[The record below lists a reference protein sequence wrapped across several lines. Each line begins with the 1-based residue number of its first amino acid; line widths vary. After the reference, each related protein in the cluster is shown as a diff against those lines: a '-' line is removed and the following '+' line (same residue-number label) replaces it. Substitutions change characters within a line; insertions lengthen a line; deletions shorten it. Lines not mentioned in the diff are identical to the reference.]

1 MKKQRK
7 RIYTALLCTCFLF
20 STASVPVSAAET
32 EQEEEMT
39 TLSSRSGEAEV
50 STKDALTSALGDSNI
65 SKITLKQDI
74 HISDTLTVN
83 RAVTLDLNGFVLRM
97 TGEDSVIKVGQGGEL
112 TIADSDKN
120 TAHKF
125 AQNTA
130 GLSAGLWELVS
141 DDSATSKT
149 VNGGIITGGN
159 AQKGGGVY
167 VAPGGKLNMTGGSI
181 VGCQAKFGGGVYLD
195 NNDQTGEP
203 SEFTMTSSR
212 IIGCTASDNGGG
224 VAVNPACTFTMN
236 NGSEIR
242 SCTARNGGGVYT
254 NTSRKN
260 GNGVFT
266 LRNGAILS
274 CTADTSGHLSSR
286 GGGVYNEGSFI
297 MENGTIKGCTAI
309 KMKERPTGGVYNLK
323 EFTMRGGTIGEE
335 GENENDES
343 HVYNAADTAAVFTIS
358 GTAKIYTNVYNDS
371 RLNADGGEI
380 FGEVTNAVKNW
391 SSAVIAGTEGAA
403 GSTEFKGKVTNNCII
418 EKGQFT
424 GEVMN
429 DGGGTIKGGTFTG
442 SVTNNLGA
450 ILGGD
455 FSQAE
460 SLSGKLVITFDPNNG
475 DNSSRQEV
483 YWKKEGAPLIAP
495 IPKPTKEEHTFE
507 GWYYDNK
514 GENRKWDFETDRA
527 RYTMTLTA
535 KWKANTYNVTVENDG
550 NGTASAD
557 PASAKMDDKVELI
570 ATPKSG
576 YHFKRWEVVPDKVEI
591 ENNKF
596 TMPADDVT
604 VKAIFERNA
613 SSGGSGG
620 GGGGTTYYTLTFE
633 TNGGGSM
640 QAIRAARGKT
650 LDLSAYTPMRDGYDF
665 GGWYADKALTQRITE
680 IKLSGS
686 KTVYADWKK
695 REPDAVKNP
704 FADVNAG
711 DWFYRD
717 VLFSYEKG
725 LMSGMDAAAFAPYA
739 NTTRAQIA
747 VIFYRMEGSPAVEGE
762 NSFTDVVR
770 DSGTAWFYDAVTWA
784 QKNGIM
790 GGYGNSSFAPNDPIT
805 REQLAAIFYRY
816 AQYKGYDTTQ
826 GGMAIREFD
835 DYESISDY
843 AMGAMAWAVNTGL
856 VKGDSNLLYP
866 KGTATRAEIAALFH
880 RFAENGMK

>member
-32 EQEEEMT
+32 EQEEMT
-39 TLSSRSGEAEV
+39 TLSNRSGEAEV
-50 STKDALTSALGDSNI
+50 STAADLTSALGDSNI
-65 SKITLKQDI
+65 SKITLEQDI
-74 HISDTLTVN
+74 PISDTLTVN
-83 RAVTLDLNGFVLRM
+83 RAVTLDLNGFVLQR
-97 TGEDSVIKVGQGGEL
+97 TGEGSVIKVEQGGEL
-112 TIADSDKN
+112 TIADSNKN

-125 AQNTA
+125 AQNTN
-130 GLSAGLWELVS
+130 GLWELVDGS
-141 DDSATSKT
+141 STSSKT
-149 VNGGIITGGN
+149 VNGGIITGGK
-159 AQKGGGVY
+159 AQNGGGVY
-167 VAPGGKLNMTGGSI
+167 VAPGGKLHMTGGSI
-181 VGCQAKFGGGVYLD
+181 VGCQAGHGGGVYLD

-203 SEFTMTSSR
+203 SEFTMTSSS
-212 IIGCTASDNGGG
+212 IIGCTASDTGGG
-224 VAVNPACTFTMN
+224 VTVNPKCTFTMDN
-236 NGSEIR
+236 DSEIR
-242 SCTARNGGGVYT
+242 SCTARLGGGVYT
-254 NTSRKN
+254 NNSGTN

-274 CTADTSGHLSSR
+274 CTADTLGFMSSW
-286 GGGVYNEGSFI
+286 GGGVYNSGAFI
-297 MENGTIKGCTAI
+297 MEGGTIKGCTA
-309 KMKERPTGGVYNLK
+309 KKGSSGGVLNRR
-323 EFTMRGGTIGEE
+323 EFTMRGGRIGEDKT
-335 GENENDES
+335 DES

-358 GTAKIYTNVYNDS
+358 GTAKIYTNVANDS

-380 FGEVTNAVKNW
+380 FGDVTNAVD
-391 SSAVIAGTEGAA
+391 SEYGAVIAGTEGAA
-403 GSTEFKGKVTNNCII
+403 DSTKFSGAVTNN
-418 EKGQFT
+418 ET
-424 GEVMN
+424 
-429 DGGGTIKGGTFTG
+429 GTIAGGTFTHT
-442 SVTNNLGA
+442 VTNNVNTVTNNVGT

-455 FSQAE
+455 FSKAT
-460 SLSGKLVITFDPNNG
+460 LIGKLAITFEPNNG
-475 DNSSRQEV
+475 DNMQVNWE
-483 YWKKEGAPLIAP
+483 KEGVLLIAP
-495 IPKPTKEEHTFE
+495 TTEPTKEGHTFE
-507 GWYYDNK
+507 GWCYDNN
-514 GENRKWDFETDRA
+514 GENTKWDFETDRA
-527 RYTMTLTA
+527 KYTMTLKA
-535 KWKANTYNVTVENDG
+535 QWKANT
-550 NGTASAD
+550 S
-557 PASAKMDDKVELI
+557 
-570 ATPKSG
+570 
-576 YHFKRWEVVPDKVEI
+576 
-591 ENNKF
+591 
-596 TMPADDVT
+596 
-604 VKAIFERNA
+604 
-613 SSGGSGG
+613 SSGGG

-665 GGWYADKALTQRITE
+665 GGWYADKDLTQRITE

-770 DSGTAWFYDAVTWA
+770 GSGTAWFYDAVTWA
-784 QKNGIM
+784 QQNGIM
-790 GGYGNSSFAPNDPIT
+790 GGYDNSSFAPNDPIT

-826 GGMAIREFD
+826 GGMAIREFG

-866 KGTATRAEIAALFH
+866 NGTATRAEIAAMLH
-880 RFAENGMK
+880 RFVENGMK

>member
-50 STKDALTSALGDSNI
+50 STVEDLTSALGDSTKDTVKLTANI
-65 SKITLKQDI
+65 IIDT
-74 HISDTLTVN
+74 TLTVN
-83 RAVTLDLNGFVLRM
+83 RAVTLDLNGFVLRIP
-97 TGEDSVIKVGQGGEL
+97 EKDSVIKVEQGGEL
-112 TIADSDKN
+112 TIADSDK
-120 TAHKF
+120 TTEHKF
-125 AQNTA
+125 AQNPD
-130 GLSAGLWELVS
+130 GLWVLVS
-141 DDSATSKT
+141 DDSTTSKT
-149 VNGGIITGGN
+149 VKGGIITGGK

-274 CTADTSGHLSSR
+274 CMVNTSEHPRSR

-309 KMKERPTGGVYNLK
+309 KERLTGGVYNLK
-323 EFTMRGGTIGEE
+323 EFTMSGGTIGEE
-335 GENENDES
+335 GKTDDES
-343 HVYNAADTAAVFTIS
+343 HVYNVADKTAAFTIS
-358 GTAKIYTNVYNDS
+358 GTAKIYTNVANDS

-403 GSTEFKGKVTNNCII
+403 DSTEFKGKVTNNCII

-424 GEVMN
+424 GEVVN
-429 DGGGTIKGGTFTG
+429 GGSGTIRGGAFKG

-455 FSQAE
+455 FSQAT
-460 SLSGKLVITFDPNNG
+460 LSGELAITFDPDNG
-475 DNSSRQEV
+475 EEPDTQKVDWSHG
-483 YWKKEGAPLIAP
+483 GATLTAP
-495 IPKPTKEEHTFE
+495 SEPTKEEHTFE
-507 GWYYDNK
+507 GWYYDNN
-514 GENRKWDFETDRA
+514 GENTEWNFETDRA
-527 RYTMTLTA
+527 KYTMTLTA
-535 KWKANTYNVTVENDG
+535 QWKANTYTVTVKDDG
-550 NGTASAD
+550 NGTALAD
-557 PASAKMDDKVELI
+557 PASAKMGAEVRLT
-570 ATPKSG
+570 AMPNSG
-576 YHFKRWEVVPDKVEI
+576 YHFKEWEVIPDKVKI
-591 ENNKF
+591 EDNKF
-596 TMPADDVT
+596 TMPAAHVT
-604 VKAIFERNA
+604 VKAIFERNT
-613 SSGGSGG
+613 SSGSGGG

-633 TNGGGSM
+633 TNGGDSM

-695 REPDAVKNP
+695 REPNEPDAVKNP

-725 LMSGMDAAAFAPYA
+725 LMSGMDTAVFAPYA

-866 KGTATRAEIAALFH
+866 KGTATRAELAALFH

>member
-1 MKKQRK
+1 
-7 RIYTALLCTCFLF
+7 
-20 STASVPVSAAET
+20 
-32 EQEEEMT
+32 MT
-39 TLSSRSGEAEV
+39 TLSSRSGGAEV
-50 STKDALTSALGDSNI
+50 STPEDLASALGDST
-65 SKITLKQDI
+65 KDTVKLTVDI
-74 HISDTLTVN
+74 IIDTTLTVN

-97 TGEDSVIKVGQGGEL
+97 TKEGSVIKVEQGGNL
-112 TIADSDKN
+112 TIADSDTDK
-120 TAHKF
+120 AHKF
-125 AQNTA
+125 VQST
-130 GLSAGLWELVS
+130 GGLWVLV
-141 DDSATSKT
+141 DDSSKT
-149 VNGGIITGGN
+149 VYGGIITGGN

-274 CTADTSGHLSSR
+274 CMVNTSEHPRSR

-309 KMKERPTGGVYNLK
+309 KERLTGGVYNLK
-323 EFTMRGGTIGEE
+323 EFTMSGGTIGEE
-335 GENENDES
+335 GKTDDES
-343 HVYNAADTAAVFTIS
+343 HVYNVSDKTAVFTIS
-358 GTAKIYTNVYNDS
+358 GTAKIYTNVANDS

-380 FGEVTNAVKNW
+380 FGEVKNAVD
-391 SSAVIAGTEGAA
+391 SRYAVITGTEEAT
-403 GSTEFKGKVTNNCII
+403 GSTEFSGAVINSET
-418 EKGQFT
+418 
-424 GEVMN
+424 
-429 DGGGTIKGGTFTG
+429 GTIAGGTFTNT
-442 SVTNNLGA
+442 VTNNVGT

-455 FSQAE
+455 FSEAT
-460 SLSGKLVITFDPNNG
+460 LRGKLAITFDPNNG
-475 DNSSRQEV
+475 DNRSRQEV
-483 YWKKEGAPLIAP
+483 VWSTDGATLSAP
-495 IPKPTKEEHTFE
+495 YSNPTKEGHTFE
-507 GWYYDNK
+507 GWYYDNN
-514 GENRKWDFETDRA
+514 GEDTKWNFETDRA
-527 RYTMTLTA
+527 QYTMTLTA
-535 KWKANTYNVTVENDG
+535 KWKANT
-550 NGTASAD
+550 S
-557 PASAKMDDKVELI
+557 
-570 ATPKSG
+570 
-576 YHFKRWEVVPDKVEI
+576 
-591 ENNKF
+591 
-596 TMPADDVT
+596 
-604 VKAIFERNA
+604 
-613 SSGGSGG
+613 SSGGG

-633 TNGGGSM
+633 TNGGDSI

-665 GGWYADKALTQRITE
+665 GGWYADKDLTQRITE

-770 DSGTAWFYDAVTWA
+770 GSGTAWFYDAVTWA

-790 GGYGNSSFAPNDPIT
+790 GGYSNSSFAPNDPIT

>member
-1 MKKQRK
+1 M
-7 RIYTALLCTCFLF
+7 
-20 STASVPVSAAET
+20 
-32 EQEEEMT
+32 
-39 TLSSRSGEAEV
+39 
-50 STKDALTSALGDSNI
+50 KDALTSALGDSNI

-74 HISDTLTVN
+74 AISDTLTVN

-97 TGEDSVIKVGQGGEL
+97 TGEGSVIKVEQGGEL
-112 TIADSDKN
+112 TIADSNKN

-125 AQNTA
+125 AQNTN
-130 GLSAGLWELVS
+130 GLWELVDGS
-141 DDSATSKT
+141 STSSKT
-149 VNGGIITGGN
+149 VNGGIITGGK

-167 VAPGGKLNMTGGSI
+167 VAPGGKLHMTGGSI
-181 VGCQAKFGGGVYLD
+181 VGCQAKDGGGVYLD
-195 NNDQTGEP
+195 DDSQTDAS
-203 SEFTMTSSR
+203 SEFTMTDSS
-212 IIGCTASDNGGG
+212 IIGCTASGHGGG
-224 VAVNPACTFTMN
+224 VAVNPACKFTMDN
-236 NGSEIR
+236 DSEIR
-242 SCTARNGGGVYT
+242 SCTARLGGGVYT
-254 NTSRKN
+254 NNSGTN
-260 GNGVFT
+260 GPGVFT

-274 CTADTSGHLSSR
+274 CTANPSNHLFSQ
-286 GGGVYNEGSFI
+286 GGGVYNSGAFI
-297 MENGTIKGCTAI
+297 MEGGTIKGCTAI
-309 KMKERPTGGVYNLK
+309 KERPTGGVLNRR
-323 EFTMRGGTIGEE
+323 EFTMSGGMIGES
-335 GENENDES
+335 ENDES
-343 HVYNAADTAAVFTIS
+343 HVYNDAITAAVFTIS
-358 GTAKIYTNVYNDS
+358 GDAKIYTNVYNDS

-380 FGEVTNAVKNW
+380 FGEVKNAVD
-391 SSAVIAGTEGAA
+391 SRYAVIAGTEGAA
-403 GSTEFKGKVTNNCII
+403 GSTEFSGAVINS
-418 EKGQFT
+418 EA
-424 GEVMN
+424 
-429 DGGGTIKGGTFTG
+429 GTIAGGVFTG

-455 FSQAE
+455 FSRAK

-475 DNSSRQEV
+475 GNSSRQEV
-483 YWKKEGAPLIAP
+483 VWSKNGAKLIAP
-495 IPKPTKEEHTFE
+495 IPKPTKEGHTFE
-507 GWYYDNK
+507 GWYYDNN
-514 GENRKWDFETDRA
+514 GENTEWDFETDRA
-527 RYTMTLTA
+527 KYTMRLTA
-535 KWKANTYNVTVENDG
+535 KWKANIYNVTVENDG

-557 PASAKMDDKVELI
+557 PASAKMGAEVSLT
-570 ATPKSG
+570 AMPKSG
-576 YHFKRWEVVPDKVEI
+576 YHFKEWKVISGDVEI
-591 ENNKF
+591 EDNKF
-596 TMPADDVT
+596 TMPADNVT

-633 TNGGGSM
+633 TNGGDSM

-665 GGWYADKALTQRITE
+665 GGWYADAALTQRITE

-695 REPDAVKNP
+695 REPNEPDAVKNP

-770 DSGTAWFYDAVTWA
+770 GSGTAWFYDAVTWA
-784 QKNGIM
+784 QQNGIM

>member
-50 STKDALTSALGDSNI
+50 STVEDLTSALGDSTKDTVKLTANI
-65 SKITLKQDI
+65 IIDT
-74 HISDTLTVN
+74 TLTVN
-83 RAVTLDLNGFVLRM
+83 RAVTLDLNGFVLRIP
-97 TGEDSVIKVGQGGEL
+97 EKDSVIKVEQGGEL
-112 TIADSDKN
+112 TIADSDK
-120 TAHKF
+120 TTEHKF
-125 AQNTA
+125 AQNPD
-130 GLSAGLWELVS
+130 GLWVLVS
-141 DDSATSKT
+141 DDSTTSKT
-149 VNGGIITGGN
+149 VKGGIITGGK

-212 IIGCTASDNGGG
+212 IICCTASDNGGG

-274 CTADTSGHLSSR
+274 CMVNTSEHPRSR

-309 KMKERPTGGVYNLK
+309 KERLTGGVYNLK
-323 EFTMRGGTIGEE
+323 EFTMSGGTIGEE
-335 GENENDES
+335 GKTDDES
-343 HVYNAADTAAVFTIS
+343 HVYNVADKTAAFTIS
-358 GTAKIYTNVYNDS
+358 GTAKIYTNVANDS

-403 GSTEFKGKVTNNCII
+403 DSTEFKGKVTNNCII

-424 GEVMN
+424 GEVVN
-429 DGGGTIKGGTFTG
+429 GGSGTIRGGAFKG

-455 FSQAE
+455 FSQAT
-460 SLSGKLVITFDPNNG
+460 LSGELAITFDPDNG
-475 DNSSRQEV
+475 EEPDTQKVDWSHG
-483 YWKKEGAPLIAP
+483 GATLTAP
-495 IPKPTKEEHTFE
+495 SEPTKEEHTFE
-507 GWYYDNK
+507 GWYYDNN
-514 GENRKWDFETDRA
+514 GENTEWNFETDRA
-527 RYTMTLTA
+527 KYTMTLTA
-535 KWKANTYNVTVENDG
+535 QWKANTYTVTVKDDG
-550 NGTASAD
+550 NGTALAD
-557 PASAKMDDKVELI
+557 PASAKMGAEVRLT
-570 ATPKSG
+570 AMPNSG
-576 YHFKRWEVVPDKVEI
+576 YHFKEWEVIPDKVKI
-591 ENNKF
+591 EDNKF
-596 TMPADDVT
+596 TMPAAHVT
-604 VKAIFERNA
+604 VKAIFERNT
-613 SSGGSGG
+613 SSGSGGG

-633 TNGGGSM
+633 TNGGDSM

-695 REPDAVKNP
+695 REPNEPDAVKNP

-725 LMSGMDAAAFAPYA
+725 LMSGMDTAVFAPYA

>member
-1 MKKQRK
+1 
-7 RIYTALLCTCFLF
+7 
-20 STASVPVSAAET
+20 
-32 EQEEEMT
+32 
-39 TLSSRSGEAEV
+39 
-50 STKDALTSALGDSNI
+50 
-65 SKITLKQDI
+65 
-74 HISDTLTVN
+74 
-83 RAVTLDLNGFVLRM
+83 
-97 TGEDSVIKVGQGGEL
+97 
-112 TIADSDKN
+112 
-120 TAHKF
+120 
-125 AQNTA
+125 
-130 GLSAGLWELVS
+130 
-141 DDSATSKT
+141 
-149 VNGGIITGGN
+149 
-159 AQKGGGVY
+159 
-167 VAPGGKLNMTGGSI
+167 MTGGSI

-274 CTADTSGHLSSR
+274 CMVNTSEHPRSR

-309 KMKERPTGGVYNLK
+309 KERLTGGVYNLK
-323 EFTMRGGTIGEE
+323 EFTMSGGTIGEE
-335 GENENDES
+335 GKTDDES
-343 HVYNAADTAAVFTIS
+343 HVYNAANTAAVFTIS
-358 GTAKIYTNVYNDS
+358 GDATIYANVANDS
-371 RLNADGGEI
+371 RWNADGGKI
-380 FGEVTNAVKNW
+380 FGEVKNAVN
-391 SSAVIAGTEGAA
+391 SRFGAVIAGA
-403 GSTEFKGKVTNNCII
+403 GSTEFSGAVINN
-418 EKGQFT
+418 ET
-424 GEVMN
+424 
-429 DGGGTIKGGTFTG
+429 GTIAGGVFTG

-455 FSQAE
+455 FSQAT
-460 SLSGKLVITFDPNNG
+460 LSGELAITFDPDNG
-475 DNSSRQEV
+475 EEPDTQKVDWDWSHG
-483 YWKKEGAPLIAP
+483 GATLTAP
-495 IPKPTKEEHTFE
+495 SEPTKEEHTFE
-507 GWYYDNK
+507 GWYYDNN
-514 GENRKWDFETDRA
+514 GENTEWNFETDRA
-527 RYTMTLTA
+527 RYTMRLTA
-535 KWKANTYNVTVENDG
+535 QWKANTYTVTVKDDG
-550 NGTASAD
+550 NGTALAD
-557 PASAKMDDKVELI
+557 PASAKMGAEVRLT
-570 ATPKSG
+570 AMPNSG
-576 YHFKRWEVVPDKVEI
+576 YHFKEWEVISDNVKI
-591 ENNKF
+591 EDNKF
-596 TMPADDVT
+596 TMPAAHVT
-604 VKAIFERNA
+604 VKAIFERNT
-613 SSGGSGG
+613 SSGSGGG

-665 GGWYADKALTQRITE
+665 GGWYADKDLTQRITE

-695 REPDAVKNP
+695 REPNEPDAVKNP

-770 DSGTAWFYDAVTWA
+770 GSGTAWFYDAVTWA

-790 GGYGNSSFAPNDPIT
+790 GGYSNSSFAPNDPIT

-866 KGTATRAEIAALFH
+866 KGTATCAEIAALFH

>member
-112 TIADSDKN
+112 TIADSNKN

-141 DDSATSKT
+141 DDSTTSKT
-149 VNGGIITGGN
+149 VSGGIITGGK

-576 YHFKRWEVVPDKVEI
+576 YHFKEWEVISGNVKI
-591 ENNKF
+591 EDNKF
-596 TMPADDVT
+596 TMPAENVT

-613 SSGGSGG
+613 SSSGG

-665 GGWYADKALTQRITE
+665 GGWYADKDLTQRITE

-784 QKNGIM
+784 QQNGIM

>member
-20 STASVPVSAAET
+20 SAASVPVSAAET
-32 EQEEEMT
+32 EQEEMT
-39 TLSSRSGEAEV
+39 TLSNRSGEAEV
-50 STKDALTSALGDSNI
+50 STAEDLTSALRDST
-65 SKITLKQDI
+65 KDTVKLTADI
-74 HISDTLTVN
+74 IIDTTLTVN

-97 TGEDSVIKVGQGGEL
+97 TGEGSVIKVEQGGEL
-112 TIADSDKN
+112 TIADSDK
-120 TAHKF
+120 TTEHKF
-125 AQNTA
+125 AQNPD
-130 GLSAGLWELVS
+130 GLWVLVVGS
-141 DDSATSKT
+141 STSSKT
-149 VNGGIITGGN
+149 VKGGIITGGK

-181 VGCQAKFGGGVYLD
+181 VGCQASRYGGGVYLD

-203 SEFTMTSSR
+203 SEFTMTSSS
-212 IIGCTASDNGGG
+212 IIGCTASEHGGG

-242 SCTARNGGGVYT
+242 SCTARIGGGVYT
-254 NTSRKN
+254 NNNDTN
-260 GNGVFT
+260 GKGVFT

-274 CTADTSGHLSSR
+274 CTADTSGFLFSQ
-286 GGGVYNEGSFI
+286 GGGVYNAGAFI
-297 MENGTIKGCTAI
+297 MESGTIKGCTAI
-309 KMKERPTGGVYNLK
+309 KERPTGGVFNRR
-323 EFTMRGGTIGEE
+323 EFTMRGGTIGEADKTD
-335 GENENDES
+335 DES
-343 HVYNAADTAAVFTIS
+343 HVYNDSITEAVFTIKDN
-358 GTAKIYTNVYNDS
+358 AKIYTNVVNDS

-380 FGEVTNAVKNW
+380 FGEVKNAVN
-391 SSAVIAGTEGAA
+391 SRYAVITGTEGAA
-403 GSTEFKGKVTNNCII
+403 DSTKFSGAVINSEA
-418 EKGQFT
+418 
-424 GEVMN
+424 
-429 DGGGTIKGGTFTG
+429 GTIAGGVFTG

-455 FSQAE
+455 FSQAK

-495 IPKPTKEEHTFE
+495 IPKPTKEGHTFE
-507 GWYYDNK
+507 GWYYDNN

-527 RYTMTLTA
+527 KYTMTLTA
-535 KWKANTYNVTVENDG
+535 KWKANTYTVKVENDG

-557 PASAKMDDKVELI
+557 PASAKMGDEVRLT
-570 ATPKSG
+570 AMPNSG
-576 YHFKRWEVVPDKVEI
+576 YHFKKWEVVSGDVEI
-591 ENNKF
+591 EDNKF

-633 TNGGGSM
+633 TNGGDSI

-665 GGWYADKALTQRITE
+665 GGWYADKDLTQRITE

-762 NSFTDVVR
+762 NSFADVVR
-770 DSGTAWFYDAVTWA
+770 GSGTAWFYDAVTWA
-784 QKNGIM
+784 QQNGIM
-790 GGYGNSSFAPNDPIT
+790 GGYSNSSFAPNDPIT

-843 AMGAMAWAVNTGL
+843 AMSAMAWAVNIGL

-866 KGTATRAEIAALFH
+866 NGTATRAELAAMLH
-880 RFAENGMK
+880 RFVENGMK

>member
-32 EQEEEMT
+32 EQEEMT
-39 TLSSRSGEAEV
+39 TLSNRSGEAEV
-50 STKDALTSALGDSNI
+50 STAADLTSALGDSNI
-65 SKITLKQDI
+65 SKITLEQDI
-74 HISDTLTVN
+74 PISDTLTVN
-83 RAVTLDLNGFVLRM
+83 RAVTLDLNGFVLQR
-97 TGEDSVIKVGQGGEL
+97 TGEGSVIKVEQGGEL
-112 TIADSDKN
+112 TIADSNKN

-125 AQNTA
+125 AQNT
-130 GLSAGLWELVS
+130 GGLWVLV
-141 DDSATSKT
+141 DDSSKT
-149 VNGGIITGGN
+149 VYGGIITGGN

-309 KMKERPTGGVYNLK
+309 KMEERPTGGVYNLK

-527 RYTMTLTA
+527 QYTMTLTA
-535 KWKANTYNVTVENDG
+535 KWKANT
-550 NGTASAD
+550 S
-557 PASAKMDDKVELI
+557 
-570 ATPKSG
+570 
-576 YHFKRWEVVPDKVEI
+576 
-591 ENNKF
+591 
-596 TMPADDVT
+596 
-604 VKAIFERNA
+604 
-613 SSGGSGG
+613 SSGGG

-633 TNGGGSM
+633 TNGGDSM

-665 GGWYADKALTQRITE
+665 GGWYADKDLTQRITE

-695 REPDAVKNP
+695 KEPNEPDAVKNP

-784 QKNGIM
+784 QQNGIM
-790 GGYGNSSFAPNDPIT
+790 GGYSNSSFAPNDPIT

>member
-32 EQEEEMT
+32 EQEEMT

-50 STKDALTSALGDSNI
+50 STKDELTSALGDST
-65 SKITLKQDI
+65 KDTVKLTADI
-74 HISDTLTVN
+74 IIDTTLTVN

-97 TGEDSVIKVGQGGEL
+97 TGEGSVIKVEQDGNL
-112 TIADSDKN
+112 TIADSNKN
-120 TAHKF
+120 KAHKF
-125 AQNTA
+125 AQNTN
-130 GLSAGLWELVS
+130 GLWELVS
-141 DDSATSKT
+141 DDSTTSKT
-149 VNGGIITGGN
+149 VKGGIITGGK
-159 AQKGGGVY
+159 AQNGGGVY
-167 VAPGGKLNMTGGSI
+167 VAPGGKLHMTGGSI
-181 VGCQAKFGGGVYLD
+181 VGCQARYGGGVYLD
-195 NNDQTGEP
+195 NNDQKGDF
-203 SEFTMTSSR
+203 SEFTMTDSS
-212 IIGCTASDNGGG
+212 IIGCTASGYGGG
-224 VAVNPACTFTMN
+224 VAVNPACKFTMDHD
-236 NGSEIR
+236 SEIR
-242 SCTARNGGGVYT
+242 SCTARLGGGVYT
-254 NTSRKN
+254 DNSDAN
-260 GNGVFT
+260 GPGVFT

-274 CTADTSGHLSSR
+274 CTANPSDYLFSQ
-286 GGGVYNEGSFI
+286 GGGVYNLGAFI
-297 MENGTIKGCTAI
+297 MKSGTIKGCTAI
-309 KMKERPTGGVYNLK
+309 KERPTGGVLNRR
-323 EFTMRGGTIGEE
+323 EFTMSGGMIGKEDKT
-335 GENENDES
+335 DES
-343 HVYNAADTAAVFTIS
+343 HVYNDATEAAVLTIS
-358 GTAKIYTNVYNDS
+358 GAAKIYTNVANDS
-371 RLNADGGEI
+371 RLNAYGGEI
-380 FGEVTNAVKNW
+380 SGDVTNAVA
-391 SSAVIAGTEGAA
+391 SRYAVITGTEEAA
-403 GSTEFKGKVTNNCII
+403 GSTEFSGAVINN
-418 EKGQFT
+418 KA
-424 GEVMN
+424 
-429 DGGGTIKGGTFTG
+429 GTIAGGVFTG
-442 SVTNNLGA
+442 SVTNNLGT

-455 FSQAE
+455 FSKA
-460 SLSGKLVITFDPNNG
+460 SLSGELVITFNPNNG
-475 DNSSRQEV
+475 DKSSRQDVVWSKDGATLEV
-483 YWKKEGAPLIAP
+483 PTPE
-495 IPKPTKEEHTFE
+495 PTKEGHTFE
-507 GWYYDNK
+507 GWYYDNN
-514 GENRKWDFETDRA
+514 GVNTKWDFETDRA
-527 RYTMTLTA
+527 KYTMTLTA
-535 KWKANTYNVTVENDG
+535 KWKANTYNVTVKDDG

-557 PASAKMDDKVELI
+557 PASAGMGAEVSLT

-576 YHFKRWEVVPDKVEI
+576 YHFKRWEVIPDKVKI
-591 ENNKF
+591 EDNKF
-596 TMPADDVT
+596 TMPAADVT

-620 GGGGTTYYTLTFE
+620 GGGGTTYYTLTFK
-633 TNGGGSM
+633 TNGGDSI

-665 GGWYADKALTQRITE
+665 GGWYADAALTQRITE

-695 REPDAVKNP
+695 REPNEPDAVKNP

-762 NSFTDVVR
+762 NSFADVVR
-770 DSGTAWFYDAVTWA
+770 GSGTAWFYDAVTWA

-790 GGYGNSSFAPNDPIT
+790 GGYDNSSFAPNDPIT

-826 GGMAIREFD
+826 GGMAIREFG

-866 KGTATRAEIAALFH
+866 NGTATRAEIAAMLH
-880 RFAENGMK
+880 RFVENGMK

>member
-7 RIYTALLCTCFLF
+7 RIYTALLCTCFLL

-32 EQEEEMT
+32 EQEEMT
-39 TLSSRSGEAEV
+39 TLSNRSGGAEV
-50 STKDALTSALGDSNI
+50 SAKDELTSALEDSNI
-65 SKITLKQDI
+65 SKITLEKDI
-74 HISDTLTVN
+74 DISDALTVN
-83 RAVTLDLNGFVLRM
+83 RAVTLDLSGFVLRM
-97 TGEDSVIKVGQGGEL
+97 TGEDSVIKVGQDGEL

-120 TAHKF
+120 KPHKF
-125 AQNTA
+125 AQHD
-130 GLSAGLWELVS
+130 GLWVLVS
-141 DDSATSKT
+141 DDSTTSKT
-149 VNGGIITGGN
+149 VKGGIITGGK

-167 VAPGGKLNMTGGSI
+167 VAPGGKLHMTGGSI
-181 VGCQAKFGGGVYLD
+181 VGCQAKDGGGVYLD
-195 NNDQTGEP
+195 NNDQTDAS
-203 SEFTMTSSR
+203 SEFTMTDSS
-212 IIGCTASDNGGG
+212 IIGCTASYFGGG
-224 VAVNPACTFTMN
+224 VTVNSACTFTM
-236 NGSEIR
+236 GGRSAVR
-242 SCTARNGGGVYT
+242 SCTARSGGGVYIS
-254 NTSRKN
+254 TSSAN

-266 LRNGAILS
+266 LHNGDIFL
-274 CTADTSGHLSSR
+274 CTAAK
-286 GGGVYNEGSFI
+286 GGGVYNDGSFI
-297 MENGTIKGCTAI
+297 MEDGTIKNCTAG
-309 KMKERPTGGVYNLK
+309 RDWSSGGGVFNHR
-323 EFTMRGGTIGEE
+323 EFTMSGGTIGEE
-335 GENENDES
+335 GKTDES
-343 HVYNAADTAAVFTIS
+343 HVYNNSFTSAIFTIS
-358 GTAKIYTNVYNDS
+358 GTAKIYANVANDS
-371 RLNADGGEI
+371 RWNADGGKI
-380 FGEVTNAVKNW
+380 FGEVKNAVN
-391 SSAVIAGTEGAA
+391 SRFGAVIAGA
-403 GSTEFKGKVTNNCII
+403 GSTEFSGAVINN
-418 EKGQFT
+418 ET
-424 GEVMN
+424 
-429 DGGGTIKGGTFTG
+429 GTIAGGVFTG
-442 SVTNNLGA
+442 SVTNNLGT

-460 SLSGKLVITFDPNNG
+460 PLNGKLAITFEPNNG
-475 DNSSRQEV
+475 DNMQVDWE
-483 YWKKEGAPLIAP
+483 KEGVLLRAPTSE
-495 IPKPTKEEHTFE
+495 PTKEGHTFE
-507 GWYYDNK
+507 GWYYDNN
-514 GENRKWDFETDRA
+514 GVNTKWDFKTDRA
-527 RYTMTLTA
+527 RYTMTLKA
-535 KWKANTYNVTVENDG
+535 KWEANTYNVTVKDDG

-557 PASAKMDDKVELI
+557 AASARMGEEVRL
-570 ATPKSG
+570 TPMPNSG
-576 YHFKRWEVVPDKVEI
+576 YHFKEWEVISDNVKI
-591 ENNKF
+591 EDNKF
-596 TMPADDVT
+596 TMPAAHVT

-613 SSGGSGG
+613 SSGSGGG

-665 GGWYADKALTQRITE
+665 GGWYADKDLTQRITE

-762 NSFTDVVR
+762 NSFADVVR
-770 DSGTAWFYDAVTWA
+770 GSGTAWFYDAVTWA
-784 QKNGIM
+784 QQNGIM
-790 GGYGNSSFAPNDPIT
+790 GGYDNSSFAPNDPIT

-826 GGMAIREFD
+826 GGMAIREFG

-866 KGTATRAEIAALFH
+866 NGTATRAEIAAMLH
-880 RFAENGMK
+880 RFVENGMK

>member
-39 TLSSRSGEAEV
+39 TLSSRSGGAEV
-50 STKDALTSALGDSNI
+50 STPEDLASALGDST
-65 SKITLKQDI
+65 KDTVKLTADI
-74 HISDTLTVN
+74 IIDTTLTVN

-97 TGEDSVIKVGQGGEL
+97 TKEGSVIKVEQGGNL
-112 TIADSDKN
+112 TIADSDTDK
-120 TAHKF
+120 AHKF
-125 AQNTA
+125 VQST
-130 GLSAGLWELVS
+130 GGLWVLV
-141 DDSATSKT
+141 DDSSKT
-149 VNGGIITGGN
+149 VYGGIITGGN

-274 CTADTSGHLSSR
+274 CMVNTSEHPRSR

-309 KMKERPTGGVYNLK
+309 KERLTGGVYNLK
-323 EFTMRGGTIGEE
+323 EFTMSGGTIGEE
-335 GENENDES
+335 GKTDDES
-343 HVYNAADTAAVFTIS
+343 HVYNVADKTAVFTIS
-358 GTAKIYTNVYNDS
+358 GTAKIYTNVANDS

-403 GSTEFKGKVTNNCII
+403 DSTEFKGKVTNNCII

-424 GEVMN
+424 GEVVN
-429 DGGGTIKGGTFTG
+429 GGSGTIRGGAFKG

-455 FSQAE
+455 FSQAT
-460 SLSGKLVITFDPNNG
+460 LSGELAITFDPDNG
-475 DNSSRQEV
+475 EEPDTQKVDWSHG
-483 YWKKEGAPLIAP
+483 GATLTAP
-495 IPKPTKEEHTFE
+495 SEPTKEEHTFE
-507 GWYYDNK
+507 GWYYDNN
-514 GENRKWDFETDRA
+514 GVNTKWDFETDKA
-527 RYTMTLTA
+527 KYTMTLTA
-535 KWKANTYNVTVENDG
+535 QWKANTYTVTVENDG

-557 PASAKMDDKVELI
+557 PASAKMGAEVSLT
-570 ATPKSG
+570 AMPKSG

-665 GGWYADKALTQRITE
+665 GGWYADKDLTQRITE

-784 QKNGIM
+784 QQNGIM

-866 KGTATRAEIAALFH
+866 KGTATRAELAALFH

>member
-32 EQEEEMT
+32 EQEEMI
-39 TLSSRSGEAEV
+39 TLSNRSGEAEV

-74 HISDTLTVN
+74 AISDTLTVN

-97 TGEDSVIKVGQGGEL
+97 TKEGSVIKVEQGGEL
-112 TIADSDKN
+112 TIADSDTDK
-120 TAHKF
+120 AHKF
-125 AQNTA
+125 VQST
-130 GLSAGLWELVS
+130 GGLWVLV
-141 DDSATSKT
+141 DDSSKT
-149 VNGGIITGGN
+149 VYGGIITGGN

-429 DGGGTIKGGTFTG
+429 DGGGIIKGGTFTG

-576 YHFKRWEVVPDKVEI
+576 YHFKEWEVISGNVKI
-591 ENNKF
+591 EDNKF
-596 TMPADDVT
+596 TMPAENVT

-613 SSGGSGG
+613 SSSGG

-665 GGWYADKALTQRITE
+665 GGWYADKDLTQRITE

-695 REPDAVKNP
+695 REPNEPDAVKNP

-711 DWFYRD
+711 DWFYQD

-784 QKNGIM
+784 QQNGIM
-790 GGYGNSSFAPNDPIT
+790 GGYSNSSFAPNDPIT

-843 AMGAMAWAVNTGL
+843 AMSAMAWAVNTGL

>member
-32 EQEEEMT
+32 EQGEMI
-39 TLSSRSGEAEV
+39 TLSNRSGEAEV
-50 STKDALTSALGDSNI
+50 SMKDALTSALGDSNI

-74 HISDTLTVN
+74 AISDTLTVN

-97 TGEDSVIKVGQGGEL
+97 TKEGSVIKVEQGGEL
-112 TIADSDKN
+112 TIADSDTDK
-120 TAHKF
+120 AHKF
-125 AQNTA
+125 VQST
-130 GLSAGLWELVS
+130 GGLWVLV
-141 DDSATSKT
+141 DDSSKT
-149 VNGGIITGGN
+149 VYGGIITGGN

-576 YHFKRWEVVPDKVEI
+576 YHFKEWEVISGNVKI
-591 ENNKF
+591 EDNKF
-596 TMPADDVT
+596 TMPAENVT

-613 SSGGSGG
+613 SSSGG

-665 GGWYADKALTQRITE
+665 GGWYADKDLTQRITE

-695 REPDAVKNP
+695 REPNEPDAVKNP

-770 DSGTAWFYDAVTWA
+770 GSGTAWFYDAVTWA
-784 QKNGIM
+784 QQNGIM

>member
-32 EQEEEMT
+32 EQEEMT
-39 TLSSRSGEAEV
+39 TLSSRSGGAEV
-50 STKDALTSALGDSNI
+50 STPEDLASALGDST
-65 SKITLKQDI
+65 KDTVKLTADI
-74 HISDTLTVN
+74 IIDTTLTVN

-97 TGEDSVIKVGQGGEL
+97 TKEGSVIKVEQGGNL
-112 TIADSDKN
+112 TIADSDTDK
-120 TAHKF
+120 AHKF
-125 AQNTA
+125 VQST
-130 GLSAGLWELVS
+130 GGLWVLV
-141 DDSATSKT
+141 DDSSKT
-149 VNGGIITGGN
+149 VYGGIITGGN

-274 CTADTSGHLSSR
+274 CMVNTSEHPRSR

-309 KMKERPTGGVYNLK
+309 KERLTGGVYNLK
-323 EFTMRGGTIGEE
+323 EFTMSGGTIGEE
-335 GENENDES
+335 GKTDDES
-343 HVYNAADTAAVFTIS
+343 HVYNVADKTAAFTIS
-358 GTAKIYTNVYNDS
+358 GTAKIYTNVANDS

-403 GSTEFKGKVTNNCII
+403 DSTEFKGKVTNNCII

-424 GEVMN
+424 GEVVN
-429 DGGGTIKGGTFTG
+429 GGSGTIRGGAFKG

-455 FSQAE
+455 FSQAT
-460 SLSGKLVITFDPNNG
+460 LSGELAITFDPDNG
-475 DNSSRQEV
+475 EEPDTQKVDWSHG
-483 YWKKEGAPLIAP
+483 GATLTAP
-495 IPKPTKEEHTFE
+495 SEPTKEEHTFE
-507 GWYYDNK
+507 GWYYDNN
-514 GENRKWDFETDRA
+514 GENTEWNFETDRA
-527 RYTMTLTA
+527 KYTMTLTA
-535 KWKANTYNVTVENDG
+535 QWKANTYTVTVKDDG
-550 NGTASAD
+550 NGTALAD
-557 PASAKMDDKVELI
+557 PASAKMGAEVRLT
-570 ATPKSG
+570 AMPNSG
-576 YHFKRWEVVPDKVEI
+576 YHFKEWEVIPDKVKI
-591 ENNKF
+591 EDNKF
-596 TMPADDVT
+596 TMPAAHVT
-604 VKAIFERNA
+604 VKAIFERNT
-613 SSGGSGG
+613 SSGSGG

-633 TNGGGSM
+633 TNGGDSM

-695 REPDAVKNP
+695 REPNEPDAVKNP

-725 LMSGMDAAAFAPYA
+725 LMSGMDTAVFAPYA

>member
-32 EQEEEMT
+32 EQGEMI
-39 TLSSRSGEAEV
+39 TLSNRSGEAEV
-50 STKDALTSALGDSNI
+50 SMKDALTSALGDSNI

-74 HISDTLTVN
+74 AISDTLTVN

-97 TGEDSVIKVGQGGEL
+97 TKEGSVIKVEQGGEL
-112 TIADSDKN
+112 TIADSDTDK
-120 TAHKF
+120 AHKF
-125 AQNTA
+125 VQST
-130 GLSAGLWELVS
+130 GGLWVLV
-141 DDSATSKT
+141 DDSSKT
-149 VNGGIITGGN
+149 VYGGIITGGN

-527 RYTMTLTA
+527 QYTMTLTA
-535 KWKANTYNVTVENDG
+535 KWKANT
-550 NGTASAD
+550 S
-557 PASAKMDDKVELI
+557 
-570 ATPKSG
+570 
-576 YHFKRWEVVPDKVEI
+576 
-591 ENNKF
+591 
-596 TMPADDVT
+596 
-604 VKAIFERNA
+604 
-613 SSGGSGG
+613 SSGGG

-633 TNGGGSM
+633 TNGGDSM

-665 GGWYADKALTQRITE
+665 GGWYADKDLTQRITE

-695 REPDAVKNP
+695 KEPNEPDAVKNP

-711 DWFYRD
+711 DWLYRD

-784 QKNGIM
+784 QQNGIM
-790 GGYGNSSFAPNDPIT
+790 GGYSNSSFAPNDPIT

>member
-50 STKDALTSALGDSNI
+50 STKDELTSALGDST
-65 SKITLKQDI
+65 KDTVKLTADI
-74 HISDTLTVN
+74 IIDTTLTVN
-83 RAVTLDLNGFVLRM
+83 RAVTLDLSGFVLQR
-97 TGEDSVIKVGQGGEL
+97 TGEGSVIKVGQGGEL
-112 TIADSDKN
+112 TIADSDTDKE
-120 TAHKF
+120 HKF
-125 AQNTA
+125 AQNTN
-130 GLSAGLWELVS
+130 GLWELVVGS
-141 DDSATSKT
+141 STTSKT
-149 VNGGIITGGN
+149 VNGGIITGGKAKN
-159 AQKGGGVY
+159 GGGVY
-167 VAPGGKLNMTGGSI
+167 VAPGGKLHMTGGSI
-181 VGCQAKFGGGVYLD
+181 VGCQASHGGGVYLD
-195 NNDQTGEP
+195 DDSQTDAS
-203 SEFTMTSSR
+203 SEFTMTDSS
-212 IIGCTASDNGGG
+212 IIGCTASGYGGG
-224 VAVNPACTFTMN
+224 VAVNPACKFTMDN
-236 NGSEIR
+236 DSEIR
-242 SCTARNGGGVYT
+242 SCTARLGGGVYT
-254 NTSRKN
+254 DNSDAN
-260 GNGVFT
+260 GPGVFT

-274 CTADTSGHLSSR
+274 CTANPSDYLFSQ
-286 GGGVYNEGSFI
+286 GGGVYNLGAFI
-297 MENGTIKGCTAI
+297 MKSGTIKGCTAI
-309 KMKERPTGGVYNLK
+309 KERPTGGVLNRR
-323 EFTMRGGTIGEE
+323 EFTMSGGMIGKEDKT
-335 GENENDES
+335 DES
-343 HVYNAADTAAVFTIS
+343 HVYNDATEAAVLTIS
-358 GTAKIYTNVYNDS
+358 GDAKIYTNVANDS
-371 RLNADGGEI
+371 RLNAYGGEI
-380 FGEVTNAVKNW
+380 FGDVTNAVA
-391 SSAVIAGTEGAA
+391 SRYAVITGTEEAA
-403 GSTEFKGKVTNNCII
+403 GSTEFSGAVINN
-418 EKGQFT
+418 KA
-424 GEVMN
+424 
-429 DGGGTIKGGTFTG
+429 GTIAGGVFTG
-442 SVTNNLGA
+442 SVTNNLGT

-460 SLSGKLVITFDPNNG
+460 PLNGQLAITFDPNNG
-475 DNSSRQEV
+475 DKSSRQEV
-483 YWKKEGAPLIAP
+483 VWSKGGAKLLVPTP
-495 IPKPTKEEHTFE
+495 EPTKEGHTFE
-507 GWYYDNK
+507 GWCYDNN
-514 GENRKWDFETDRA
+514 GVNTEWDFETDRA
-527 RYTMTLTA
+527 KYTMTLTA
-535 KWKANTYNVTVENDG
+535 QWEANTYNVTVENDG
-550 NGTASAD
+550 NGTASAAPA
-557 PASAKMDDKVELI
+557 PASMGAEVSLT
-570 ATPKSG
+570 ATPNSG
-576 YHFKRWEVVPDKVEI
+576 YHFKKWEVVSDNVEI
-591 ENNKF
+591 EDNKF
-596 TMPADDVT
+596 TMPAAHVT

-613 SSGGSGG
+613 SSSGGG

-633 TNGGGSM
+633 TNGGDSI

-695 REPDAVKNP
+695 REPNEPDAVKNP

-725 LMSGMDAAAFAPYA
+725 LMSGMDTAVFAPYA

>member
-50 STKDALTSALGDSNI
+50 STAADLTSALGDST
-65 SKITLKQDI
+65 KDTVKLTADI
-74 HISDTLTVN
+74 IIDTTLTVK

-97 TGEDSVIKVGQGGEL
+97 TGEGSVIKVEQGGEL
-112 TIADSDKN
+112 TIADSDTNK
-120 TAHKF
+120 AHKF
-125 AQNTA
+125 AQNTD
-130 GLSAGLWELVS
+130 GLWVLV
-141 DDSATSKT
+141 DDSSTSSKT
-149 VNGGIITGGN
+149 VKGGIITGGK
-159 AQKGGGVY
+159 AQNGGGVY
-167 VAPGGKLNMTGGSI
+167 VAPDGKLHMTGGSI
-181 VGCQAKFGGGVYLD
+181 VGCQARYGGGVYLD
-195 NNDQTGEP
+195 NNDQTGGF
-203 SEFTMTSSR
+203 SEFTMTDSR

-224 VAVNPACTFTMN
+224 VAVDPACKFTMD

-242 SCTARNGGGVYT
+242 SCTARMGGGVYINGGDT
-254 NTSRKN
+254 N

-274 CTADTSGHLSSR
+274 CTADTSGFVPSR
-286 GGGVYNEGSFI
+286 GGGVFNVGAFI
-297 MENGTIKGCTAI
+297 MESGTIKGCTAGGDWSSG
-309 KMKERPTGGVYNLK
+309 GGVFNRR
-323 EFTMRGGTIGEE
+323 EFTMRGGRIGEDKT
-335 GENENDES
+335 DES

-358 GTAKIYTNVYNDS
+358 DTAKIYTNVANDS

-380 FGEVTNAVKNW
+380 FGDVTNAIN
-391 SSAVIAGTEGAA
+391 SRYGAVIAGTEGVA
-403 GSTEFKGKVTNNCII
+403 GSTEFSGAVINN
-418 EKGQFT
+418 EA
-424 GEVMN
+424 
-429 DGGGTIKGGTFTG
+429 GTIAGGVFTG
-442 SVTNNLGA
+442 SVTNNLGT

-460 SLSGKLVITFDPNNG
+460 PLSGKLVITFDPNNG
-475 DNSSRQEV
+475 DNMQV
-483 YWKKEGAPLIAP
+483 DWKKEGVLLKAPTSE
-495 IPKPTKEEHTFE
+495 PTKEGYTFE
-507 GWYYDNK
+507 GWYYENK
-514 GENRKWDFETDRA
+514 KWNFETDKA
-527 RYTMTLTA
+527 KYTMTLTA
-535 KWKANTYNVTVENDG
+535 QWKANTYTVTVENDG

-557 PASAKMDDKVELI
+557 PAFAKMGAEVSLT
-570 ATPKSG
+570 AMPNSG
-576 YHFKRWEVVPDKVEI
+576 YHFKKWEVVSGDVEI

-596 TMPADDVT
+596 TMPAADVT

-613 SSGGSGG
+613 SSGGG

-665 GGWYADKALTQRITE
+665 GGWYADKDLTQRITE

-770 DSGTAWFYDAVTWA
+770 GSGTAWFYDAVTWA
-784 QKNGIM
+784 QQNGIM
-790 GGYGNSSFAPNDPIT
+790 GGYDNSSFAPKDPIT

-826 GGMAIREFD
+826 GGMAIREFG

-843 AMGAMAWAVNTGL
+843 AMSAMAWAVNTGL

-866 KGTATRAEIAALFH
+866 NGTATRAEIAAMLH
-880 RFAENGMK
+880 RFVENGMK

>member
-32 EQEEEMT
+32 EQGEMI
-39 TLSSRSGEAEV
+39 TLSNRSGEAEV

-74 HISDTLTVN
+74 AISDTLTVN

-97 TGEDSVIKVGQGGEL
+97 TKEGSVIKVEQGGEL
-112 TIADSDKN
+112 TIADSDTDK
-120 TAHKF
+120 AHKF
-125 AQNTA
+125 VQST
-130 GLSAGLWELVS
+130 GGLWVLV
-141 DDSATSKT
+141 DDSSKT
-149 VNGGIITGGN
+149 VYGGIITGGN

-274 CTADTSGHLSSR
+274 CMVNTSEHPRSR

-309 KMKERPTGGVYNLK
+309 KERLTGGVYNLK

-335 GENENDES
+335 GKTDDES
-343 HVYNAADTAAVFTIS
+343 HVYNVADKTAAFTIS
-358 GTAKIYTNVYNDS
+358 GTAKIYTNVANDS

-403 GSTEFKGKVTNNCII
+403 DSTEFKGKVTNNCII

-429 DGGGTIKGGTFTG
+429 DGYGTIRGGAFMG

-455 FSQAE
+455 FSQAK

-475 DNSSRQEV
+475 GNSNRQEV

-507 GWYYDNK
+507 GWYYDNN
-514 GENRKWDFETDRA
+514 GENTEWNFETDRA
-527 RYTMTLTA
+527 KYTMRLTA
-535 KWKANTYNVTVENDG
+535 QWKANTYTVTVENDG

-557 PASAKMDDKVELI
+557 PASAKMGDEVTLT
-570 ATPKSG
+570 AMPKSG

-665 GGWYADKALTQRITE
+665 GGWYADKDLTQRITE

>member
-32 EQEEEMT
+32 EQEEMT

-50 STKDALTSALGDSNI
+50 STPEDLASALRDST
-65 SKITLKQDI
+65 KDTVKLTADI
-74 HISDTLTVN
+74 IIDTTLTVN
-83 RAVTLDLNGFVLRM
+83 RAVTLDLNGFVLQR
-97 TGEDSVIKVGQGGEL
+97 TGEGSVIKVEQGGNL
-112 TIADSDKN
+112 TIADSNKN
-120 TAHKF
+120 TEHKF
-125 AQNTA
+125 AQTD
-130 GLSAGLWELVS
+130 GLWVLVE
-141 DDSATSKT
+141 DNSATRKT
-149 VNGGIITGGN
+149 VKGGIITGGN

-181 VGCQAKFGGGVYLD
+181 VGCQASRYGGGVYLD

-203 SEFTMTSSR
+203 SEFTMTSSS
-212 IIGCTASDNGGG
+212 IIGCTASEHGGG

-242 SCTARNGGGVYT
+242 SCTARIGGGVYT
-254 NTSRKN
+254 NNNDTN
-260 GNGVFT
+260 GKGVFT

-274 CTADTSGHLSSR
+274 CTADTSGFLFSQ
-286 GGGVYNEGSFI
+286 GGGVYNAGAFI
-297 MENGTIKGCTAI
+297 MESGTIKGCTAI
-309 KMKERPTGGVYNLK
+309 KERPTGGVFNRR
-323 EFTMRGGTIGEE
+323 EFTMRGGTIGEADKTD
-335 GENENDES
+335 DES
-343 HVYNAADTAAVFTIS
+343 HVYNDSITVAVFTIKDN
-358 GTAKIYTNVYNDS
+358 AKIYTNVVNDS

-380 FGEVTNAVKNW
+380 FGEVKNAVN
-391 SSAVIAGTEGAA
+391 SRYAVITGTEGAA
-403 GSTEFKGKVTNNCII
+403 GSTEFKGKVINNGII

-429 DGGGTIKGGTFTG
+429 DNSGTIKGGVFTG

-455 FSQAE
+455 FSKAE
-460 SLSGKLVITFDPNNG
+460 SLSGELIITFDPDNG
-475 DNSSRQEV
+475 EEPDTQKVDWS
-483 YWKKEGAPLIAP
+483 YEGATLTAP
-495 IPKPTKEEHTFE
+495 SEPTKEEHTFE
-507 GWYYDNK
+507 GWYYDNN
-514 GENRKWDFETDRA
+514 GENTEWNFETDRA

-535 KWKANTYNVTVENDG
+535 QWKANTYTVTVENDG

-557 PASAKMDDKVELI
+557 PAPAKMDEEVTLT
-570 ATPKSG
+570 AMPNSG
-576 YHFKRWEVVPDKVEI
+576 YHFKEWEVVPDNVEI
-591 ENNKF
+591 KDNKF
-596 TMPADDVT
+596 TMPAENVT

-613 SSGGSGG
+613 SSSGGG

-633 TNGGGSM
+633 TNGGDSI

-695 REPDAVKNP
+695 KESVEPDAVKNP

-725 LMSGMDAAAFAPYA
+725 LMSGMDAADFAPYA

-770 DSGTAWFYDAVTWA
+770 GSGTAWFYDAVTWA
-784 QKNGIM
+784 QQNGIM
-790 GGYGNSSFAPNDPIT
+790 GGYSNSSFAPNDPIT

-816 AQYKGYDTTQ
+816 VQYKGYDTTQ

-866 KGTATRAEIAALFH
+866 KGTATRAELAAMLH
-880 RFAENGMK
+880 RFVENGMK

>member
-32 EQEEEMT
+32 EQGEMI
-39 TLSSRSGEAEV
+39 TLSNRSGEAEV

-74 HISDTLTVN
+74 AISDTLTVN

-97 TGEDSVIKVGQGGEL
+97 TKEGSVIKVEQGGEL
-112 TIADSDKN
+112 TIADSDTDK
-120 TAHKF
+120 AHKF
-125 AQNTA
+125 VQST
-130 GLSAGLWELVS
+130 GGLWVLV
-141 DDSATSKT
+141 DDSSKT
-149 VNGGIITGGN
+149 VYGGIITGGN

-576 YHFKRWEVVPDKVEI
+576 YHFKEWEVISGNVKI
-591 ENNKF
+591 EDNKF
-596 TMPADDVT
+596 TMPAENVT

-613 SSGGSGG
+613 SSSGG

-665 GGWYADKALTQRITE
+665 GGWYADKDLTQRITE

-770 DSGTAWFYDAVTWA
+770 GSGTAWFYDAVTWA
-784 QKNGIM
+784 QQNGIM
-790 GGYGNSSFAPNDPIT
+790 GGYDNSSFAPNDPIT

-866 KGTATRAEIAALFH
+866 KGTATRAELAALFH

>member
-32 EQEEEMT
+32 EQEEMT

-50 STKDALTSALGDSNI
+50 STKDELTSALGDGT
-65 SKITLKQDI
+65 KDTVKLTADI
-74 HISDTLTVN
+74 IIDTTLTVN

-97 TGEDSVIKVGQGGEL
+97 TEKDSVIKVEQGGEL
-112 TIADSDKN
+112 TIADSNKN

-125 AQNTA
+125 AQPSG
-130 GLSAGLWELVS
+130 GLSAGLWELNS
-141 DDSATSKT
+141 NGSET
-149 VNGGIITGGN
+149 VNGGIITGGK

-181 VGCQAKFGGGVYLD
+181 VGCQARYGGGVYLD

-203 SEFTMTSSR
+203 SEFTMTSRS
-212 IIGCTASDNGGG
+212 IIGCTASDYGGG
-224 VAVNPACTFTMN
+224 VAVNPKCTFTMN
-236 NGSEIR
+236 NGSAVR
-242 SCTARNGGGVYT
+242 SCTARLGGGVYT
-254 NTSRKN
+254 NNN
-260 GNGVFT
+260 GTNGPGVFT

-274 CTADTSGHLSSR
+274 CKADSW

-297 MENGTIKGCTAI
+297 MEDGTIKNCTA
-309 KMKERPTGGVYNLK
+309 EWAWPSSGGVFNHR
-323 EFTMRGGTIGEE
+323 EFTMSGGAIGEE
-335 GENENDES
+335 NKTDKS
-343 HVYNAADTAAVFTIS
+343 HVYNNSFTSAIFTIS
-358 GTAKIYTNVYNDS
+358 GDATIYTNVANDS

-380 FGEVTNAVKNW
+380 FGDVTNAVY
-391 SSAVIAGTEGAA
+391 SEYGAVIAGA
-403 GSTEFKGKVTNNCII
+403 GSTEFSGAVTNN
-418 EKGQFT
+418 ET
-424 GEVMN
+424 
-429 DGGGTIKGGTFTG
+429 GTIAGGVFTG
-442 SVTNNLGA
+442 SVTNKGA

-455 FSQAE
+455 FSEAT
-460 SLSGKLVITFDPNNG
+460 LSGKLAITFDPNNG
-475 DNSSRQEV
+475 DNRSRQEV
-483 YWKKEGAPLIAP
+483 VWSTDGATLSAP
-495 IPKPTKEEHTFE
+495 YSNPTKEGHTFE
-507 GWYYDNK
+507 GWYYDNN
-514 GENRKWDFETDRA
+514 GEDTKWNFETDRVK
-527 RYTMTLTA
+527 YTMTLTA
-535 KWKANTYNVTVENDG
+535 KWKANT
-550 NGTASAD
+550 S
-557 PASAKMDDKVELI
+557 
-570 ATPKSG
+570 
-576 YHFKRWEVVPDKVEI
+576 
-591 ENNKF
+591 
-596 TMPADDVT
+596 
-604 VKAIFERNA
+604 
-613 SSGGSGG
+613 SSGGG

-665 GGWYADKALTQRITE
+665 GGWYADKDLTQRITE

>member
-50 STKDALTSALGDSNI
+50 STPENLASALVDST
-65 SKITLKQDI
+65 KDTVKLTADI
-74 HISDTLTVN
+74 IINTTLTVN
-83 RAVTLDLNGFVLRM
+83 RAVTLDLSGFVLQM
-97 TGEDSVIKVGQGGEL
+97 TGNDSVIKVEQDGNL
-112 TIADSDKN
+112 TIADSGTNK
-120 TAHKF
+120 THKF
-125 AQNTA
+125 DQHS
-130 GLSAGLWELVS
+130 GGLWVLV
-141 DDSATSKT
+141 DDGSET
-149 VNGGIITGGN
+149 VNGGIITGGK

-181 VGCQAKFGGGVYLD
+181 VGCQARYGGGVYLD

-203 SEFTMTSSR
+203 SEFTMTSRS
-212 IIGCTASDNGGG
+212 IIGCTASDYGGG
-224 VAVNPACTFTMN
+224 VAVNPKCTFTMN
-236 NGSEIR
+236 NGSAVR
-242 SCTARNGGGVYT
+242 SCTARLGGGVYT
-254 NTSRKN
+254 NNN
-260 GNGVFT
+260 GTNGPGVFT
-266 LRNGAILS
+266 LHNGAILS
-274 CTADTSGHLSSR
+274 CKADSW

-297 MENGTIKGCTAI
+297 MEDGTIKNCTA
-309 KMKERPTGGVYNLK
+309 EWNWPSSGGVFNHR
-323 EFTMRGGTIGEE
+323 EFTMSGGAIGEE
-335 GENENDES
+335 NKTDKS
-343 HVYNAADTAAVFTIS
+343 HVYNNSFTSAIFTIS
-358 GTAKIYTNVYNDS
+358 DDATIYTNVANDS

-380 FGEVTNAVKNW
+380 FGDVTNAVY
-391 SSAVIAGTEGAA
+391 SEYGAVIAGTEGAA
-403 GSTEFKGKVTNNCII
+403 DSTKFSGAVTNN
-418 EKGQFT
+418 ET
-424 GEVMN
+424 
-429 DGGGTIKGGTFTG
+429 GTIAGGTFTHT
-442 SVTNNLGA
+442 VTNNVNTVTNNGGT

-455 FSQAE
+455 FSKA
-460 SLSGKLVITFDPNNG
+460 SLSGQLVITFEPNNG
-475 DNSSRQEV
+475 GISSKRKV
-483 YWKKEGAPLIAP
+483 DWSTDGAKLLVPTP
-495 IPKPTKEEHTFE
+495 EPTKEGYTFE
-507 GWYYDNK
+507 GWYYDNN
-514 GENRKWDFETDRA
+514 GVNTEWDFETDRA
-527 RYTMTLTA
+527 KYTMTLKA
-535 KWKANTYNVTVENDG
+535 KWEANT
-550 NGTASAD
+550 
-557 PASAKMDDKVELI
+557 
-570 ATPKSG
+570 
-576 YHFKRWEVVPDKVEI
+576 
-591 ENNKF
+591 
-596 TMPADDVT
+596 
-604 VKAIFERNA
+604 
-613 SSGGSGG
+613 SSSSGG

-665 GGWYADKALTQRITE
+665 GGWYADKDLTQRITE

-770 DSGTAWFYDAVTWA
+770 GSGTAWFYDAVTWA
-784 QKNGIM
+784 QQNGIM
-790 GGYGNSSFAPNDPIT
+790 GGYDNSSFAPNDPIT

-826 GGMAIREFD
+826 GGMAIREFG

-843 AMGAMAWAVNTGL
+843 AMSAMAWAVNTGL

-866 KGTATRAEIAALFH
+866 NGTATRAEIAAMLH
-880 RFAENGMK
+880 RFVENGMK

>member
-32 EQEEEMT
+32 EQEEMT

-50 STKDALTSALGDSNI
+50 STAADLTSALRDST
-65 SKITLKQDI
+65 KDTVKLTADI
-74 HISDTLTVN
+74 IIDTTLTVN
-83 RAVTLDLNGFVLRM
+83 RAVTLDLNGFVLQR
-97 TGEDSVIKVGQGGEL
+97 TGEGSVIKVEQGGEL
-112 TIADSDKN
+112 TIADSNKN

-130 GLSAGLWELVS
+130 GLSTGLWELVS
-141 DDSATSKT
+141 DDSTTSKT
-149 VNGGIITGGN
+149 VSGGIITGGK

-167 VAPGGKLNMTGGSI
+167 VAPGGKLHMTGGSI
-181 VGCQAKFGGGVYLD
+181 VGCQAKDGGGVYLD
-195 NNDQTGEP
+195 DDSQTDAS
-203 SEFTMTSSR
+203 SEFTMTDSS
-212 IIGCTASDNGGG
+212 IIGCTASYLGGG
-224 VAVNPACTFTMN
+224 VAVNPKCKFTMD
-236 NGSEIR
+236 NGSAVR
-242 SCTARNGGGVYT
+242 SCTARNGGGVYI
-254 NTSRKN
+254 TSSAN

-274 CTADTSGHLSSR
+274 CTADSW
-286 GGGVYNEGSFI
+286 GGGVFNAGAFI
-297 MENGTIKGCTAI
+297 MESGTIKGCTAGGDWSSG
-309 KMKERPTGGVYNLK
+309 GGVFNRR
-323 EFTMRGGTIGEE
+323 EFTMRGGRIGEDKT
-335 GENENDES
+335 DES

-358 GTAKIYTNVYNDS
+358 GTAKIYTNVANDS

-380 FGEVTNAVKNW
+380 FGDVTNAIN
-391 SSAVIAGTEGAA
+391 SRYGAVIAGTEGVA
-403 GSTEFKGKVTNNCII
+403 GSTEFSGAVINN
-418 EKGQFT
+418 EA
-424 GEVMN
+424 
-429 DGGGTIKGGTFTG
+429 GTIAGGVFTG
-442 SVTNNLGA
+442 SVTNNLGT

-460 SLSGKLVITFDPNNG
+460 PLNGQLVITFDPNNG
-475 DNSSRQEV
+475 GISSRQEV
-483 YWKKEGAPLIAP
+483 VWSKEGTPLEVP
-495 IPKPTKEEHTFE
+495 TPEPTKEGHTFE
-507 GWYYDNK
+507 GWYYDNNGVNK
-514 GENRKWDFETDRA
+514 KWDFKTDRA
-527 RYTMTLTA
+527 KYTMRLTA
-535 KWKANTYNVTVENDG
+535 QWKANIYNVTVENDG
-550 NGTASAD
+550 NGTASAA
-557 PASAKMDDKVELI
+557 PAPAKMDDKVELI

-576 YHFKRWEVVPDKVEI
+576 YHFKEWEVISGNVKI
-591 ENNKF
+591 EDNKF
-596 TMPADDVT
+596 TMPAENVT

-613 SSGGSGG
+613 SSSGG

-665 GGWYADKALTQRITE
+665 GGWYADKDLTQRITE

-711 DWFYRD
+711 DWFYQD

-784 QKNGIM
+784 QQNGIM

>member
-39 TLSSRSGEAEV
+39 TLSNRSGEAEV
-50 STKDALTSALGDSNI
+50 SAKYELTSALENSSI

-74 HISDTLTVN
+74 DISDTLTVN
-83 RAVTLDLNGFVLRM
+83 RAVTLDLSGFVLRM

-112 TIADSDKN
+112 TIADSDKDKE
-120 TAHKF
+120 HKF
-125 AQNTA
+125 AQPSG
-130 GLSAGLWELVS
+130 GLSAGLWELNS
-141 DDSATSKT
+141 NGSET
-149 VNGGIITGGN
+149 VNGGIITGGK
-159 AQKGGGVY
+159 AEKGGGVY

-181 VGCQAKFGGGVYLD
+181 VGCQARYGGGVYLD

-203 SEFTMTSSR
+203 SEFTMTSRS
-212 IIGCTASDNGGG
+212 IIGCTASDYGGG
-224 VAVNPACTFTMN
+224 VAVNPKCTFTMN
-236 NGSEIR
+236 NGSAVR
-242 SCTARNGGGVYT
+242 SCTARLGGGVYT
-254 NTSRKN
+254 NNN
-260 GNGVFT
+260 GTNGPGVFT
-266 LRNGAILS
+266 LHNGAILS
-274 CTADTSGHLSSR
+274 CKADSW

-297 MENGTIKGCTAI
+297 MEDGTIKNCTA
-309 KMKERPTGGVYNLK
+309 EWNWLSSGGVFNHR
-323 EFTMRGGTIGEE
+323 EFTMSGGAIGEKDKP
-335 GENENDES
+335 DES
-343 HVYNAADTAAVFTIS
+343 HVYNNSFTSAIFTIS
-358 GTAKIYTNVYNDS
+358 GDATIYANVANDS
-371 RLNADGGEI
+371 RWNADGGKI
-380 FGEVTNAVKNW
+380 FGDVTNAVN
-391 SSAVIAGTEGAA
+391 SSYGAVIAGA
-403 GSTEFKGKVTNNCII
+403 GSTEFSGAVTNN
-418 EKGQFT
+418 ET
-424 GEVMN
+424 
-429 DGGGTIKGGTFTG
+429 GTIAGGVFTG
-442 SVTNNLGA
+442 SVTNNLGT

-455 FSQAE
+455 FSKA
-460 SLSGKLVITFDPNNG
+460 SLNGQLAITFEPNNG
-475 DNSSRQEV
+475 DNVQVNWE
-483 YWKKEGAPLIAP
+483 KKGVLLIAP
-495 IPKPTKEEHTFE
+495 TPEPTKEGHTFE
-507 GWYYDNK
+507 GWYYDNN
-514 GENRKWDFETDRA
+514 GVNTKWNFETDRA

-535 KWKANTYNVTVENDG
+535 QWEANTYTVTVENDG

-557 PASAKMDDKVELI
+557 PASAKMGEEVRL
-570 ATPKSG
+570 TPMPNSG
-576 YHFKRWEVVPDKVEI
+576 YHFKEWEVISDNVKI
-591 ENNKF
+591 EDNKF
-596 TMPADDVT
+596 TMPAAHVT

-613 SSGGSGG
+613 SSGSGG

-633 TNGGGSM
+633 TNGGDSI

-665 GGWYADKALTQRITE
+665 GGWYADKDLTQRITE

-695 REPDAVKNP
+695 REPNEPDAVKNP

-762 NSFTDVVR
+762 NSFADVVR
-770 DSGTAWFYDAVTWA
+770 GSGTAWFYDAVTWA
-784 QKNGIM
+784 QQNGIM
-790 GGYGNSSFAPNDPIT
+790 GGYSNSSFAPNDPIT

-826 GGMAIREFD
+826 GGMAIREFG

-866 KGTATRAEIAALFH
+866 KGTATRAELAALLH
-880 RFAENGMK
+880 RFVENGMK